1 MRSIKPKDSA
11 RVGGAADTLT
21 REQRAA
27 IDFMGALHA
36 AGLDGSSK
44 ASVDQRML
52 VTPIVTAGL
61 IGLRAQTLAVMRM
74 ERHADLPHVQIG
86 RRVFY
91 KLGDILSFIDRRTQ
105 QPRKAA

>member
-1 MRSIKPKDSA
+1 MQAINRLPKQIHA
-11 RVGGAADTLT
+11 PADGLT

-27 IDFMGALHA
+27 INFMGALHA

-44 ASVDQRML
+44 AGVDQRML
-52 VTPIVTAGL
+52 VPPIVTAGL
-61 IGLRAQTLAVMRM
+61 IGLRVQTLAVMRM

-91 KLGDILSFIDRRTQ
+91 KLGDVLSFIERRTQ
-105 QPRKAA
+105 QPRQAA